1 MDVLQ
6 STSSASRL
14 SSCPSPSSDHTYL
27 TSETDRRWSDIV
39 PPKNALTFA
48 VIWDPEED
56 IVAFSGAHLLD
67 SEFTDVEPDCP
78 TDANS
83 FDASST
89 LAWFMN
95 NHDFLFDDE
104 TDRRRARGRTQTS
117 STIGGLDVYIRSSR
131 IGTGCTRTSVS
142 KHFSCLG
149 ELNRDIRFDP
159 RTEFAKRWE
168 QIVDRDHDTVVEL
181 DEADDED
188 EGFYDTVDPVLPRL
202 SHASVDSDDS
212 WSQLEAPEDYA
223 FPTTQRPRLLR
234 KPRPRPVHPTHGLQQ
249 DGCNYNSSI
258 LREQRCR
265 LLKFIFRWKKEKE
278 PWVCIEMTKE
288 ITQTYV

>member
-1 MDVLQ
+1 MDMLQ
-6 STSSASRL
+6 STSSAARL
-14 SSCPSPSSDHTYL
+14 SSCTQWSSSTYL
-27 TSETDRRWSDIV
+27 RSDTDRRWSDIV

-48 VIWDPEED
+48 VVWDPEED
-56 IVAFSGAHLLD
+56 MVAFSGAHLLD

-78 TDANS
+78 TDASS

-89 LAWFMN
+89 LAWFRN

-104 TDRRRARGRTQTS
+104 ADRRTKGRTQTS

-131 IGTGCTRTSVS
+131 IGMGCARTNSN

-168 QIVDRDHDTVVEL
+168 QISDRDQDTVVEL
-181 DEADDED
+181 DEIDDED
-188 EGFYDTVDPVLPRL
+188 EGFYDTVDPGLPRL
-202 SHASVDSDDS
+202 SHASVKSDDS
-212 WSQLEAPEDYA
+212 WLRLEAPEDYT
-223 FPTTQRPRLLR
+223 FPPVQRRRLLR
-234 KPRPRPVHPTHGLQQ
+234 KPRPRPVNPTPVLQQ
-249 DGCNYNSSI
+249 DGDSDDPSI
-258 LREQRCR
+258 SRGGCR
-265 LLKFIFRWKKEKE
+265 LFKFMARCKREKE
-278 PWVCIEMTKE
+278 SWVCIEVTKE